1 MVSPVDPTA
10 LGFLMVESRQMPM
23 HVGGLHLFAR
33 PDDAGRGYVRHLV
46 EQLRTVPEMSPL
58 YLRHPQRSL
67 RTAGQLVWETDR
79 HFDIEHHV
87 RHNALPRPGRTR
99 ELLELVSRLH
109 STRLPWERPLW
120 ESHVIE
126 GLRDGR
132 VAIYHKVHHA
142 LMDGVSAMRL
152 TNRVLSDDP
161 DDRGTLPPWA
171 RHADLPDPADPAAPR
186 GGAPADD
193 REGPSYVPVAAL
205 RTALGMAAEAA
216 GLPSALVRTLS
227 RSVRH
232 ETSTLSLHAPRTMLN
247 QQITG
252 ARRFAAQD
260 WPLERLH
267 AVGRASG
274 TTVNDVVV
282 AMCAGMLRRYL
293 LQHDDLPR
301 QSLVA
306 MVPVGLKAKESHLPS
321 ARGGNAVG
329 AVMVRLATEVGD
341 PASRLRA
348 VHESMA
354 SGKAALAQ
362 MTPLQVV
369 AMSGLGQ
376 VPALLPVVLGMSG
389 LTGPAYN
396 VIISNVPG
404 PTAPKYFN
412 GARLLGTY
420 PASIPI
426 HGTALNITC
435 TSYAGSMCFGLTGC
449 RRTVPRLQVMLGMLD
464 DELTALERAVA

>member
-1 MVSPVDPTA
+1 MVSPIDPTS

-23 HVGGLHLFAR
+23 HVGGLHLYER
-33 PDDAGRGYVRHLV
+33 PKDAERGYVRHLV

-58 YLRHPQRSL
+58 YLRHPSRSL
-67 RTAGQLVWETDR
+67 RTAGQLVWETDQQ
-79 HFDIEHHV
+79 FDIEHHV

-152 TNRVLSDDP
+152 IDTVLSDDP
-161 DDRGTLPPWA
+161 EERGMLAPWA
-171 RHADLPDPADPAAPR
+171 RRQDPSADGADAPSDPTPDQ
-186 GGAPADD
+186 
-193 REGPSYVPVAAL
+193 VPLAAL
-205 RTALGMAAEAA
+205 RTALGMVSEAA
-216 GLPSALVRTLS
+216 GLPSALVRTLN
-227 RSVRH
+227 RSVRD
-232 ETSTLSLHAPRTMLN
+232 ETSALSLHAPRTMLN
-247 QQITG
+247 QPITG

-260 WPLERLH
+260 WPVERLH

-274 TTVNDVVV
+274 TTINDVVV
-282 AMCAGMLRRYL
+282 AMCSGMLRRYL

-301 QSLVA
+301 HSLVA

-329 AVMVRLATEVGD
+329 AIMVRMATDVGD

-348 VHESMA
+348 VHGSMSA
-354 SGKAALAQ
+354 GKAALAS
-362 MTPLQVV
+362 MTPLQIV

-376 VPALLPVVLGMSG
+376 VPAILPVVLGMGG
-389 LTGPAYN
+389 LTRPAYN
-396 VIISNVPG
+396 VIVSNVPG
-404 PTAPKYFN
+404 PRHPKYYN
-412 GARLLGTY
+412 GARLVGNY

-435 TSYAGSMCFGLTGC
+435 TSYAGQMCFGLTGC

-464 DELTALERAVA
+464 DELAALELAVGA